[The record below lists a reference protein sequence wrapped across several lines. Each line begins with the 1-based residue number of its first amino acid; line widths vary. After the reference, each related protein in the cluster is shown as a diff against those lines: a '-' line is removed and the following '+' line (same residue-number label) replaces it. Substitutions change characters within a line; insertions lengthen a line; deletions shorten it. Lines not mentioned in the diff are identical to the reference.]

1 MNDSDFNN
9 SIHKFKR
16 IYRNKN
22 AKIFRSKNIYI
33 EALKLGKLISE
44 HSETLFCQIYFP
56 CIDSKN
62 RFVIE
67 IITLFTSV
75 KLGDS
80 KKQNKLYNK
89 V

>member
-1 MNDSDFNN
+1 MQ
-9 SIHKFKR
+9 KYFKN
-16 IYRNKN
+16 I
-22 AKIFRSKNIYI
+22 SKNIYI

-44 HSETLFCQIYFP
+44 HSELFCQIYFP

-62 RFVIE
+62 RFMIE

-80 KKQNKLYNK
+80 RKQNKLYNK